1 MATQVNHPWRAT
13 ARTVFA
19 GVVAVATLIPLVALQ
34 VFPDG
39 GPAWVAWIVGVAG
52 LVTRVLATPAVNK
65 VLASVAPWL
74 LPAPKSGEVVPV
86 PADGPAEAEADDGEV
101 VWADEQ
107 DDPNAV

>member
-1 MATQVNHPWRAT
+1 
-13 ARTVFA
+13 
-19 GVVAVATLIPLVALQ
+19 
-34 VFPDG
+34 
-39 GPAWVAWIVGVAG
+39 
-52 LVTRVLATPAVNK
+52 VNK